1 MTTRQKRRSGLGKII
16 LPATTIACLGYFA
29 YHAFHGEYGIFA
41 RDELAVEIA
50 RVEAERDGLEA
61 RRQELEKRVALMKPT
76 SLDPDMIDERARMS
90 LNLAGPDEIVILER
104 Q

>member
-1 MTTRQKRRSGLGKII
+1 MTTRQKRRSALGKVIV
-16 LPATTIACLGYFA
+16 PAVTIGCLGYFA

-50 RVEAERDGLEA
+50 RVEAERDGLVL
-61 RRQELEKRVALMKPT
+61 RRKELENRVSLMKPT

-90 LNLAGPDEIVILER
+90 LNLAGPNEIVILGKR
-104 Q
+104 